1 MGGSPRR
8 AAPQLGVLRTQTA
21 TGLAHTDDEA
31 GLSDEAGEDIA
42 ASRRGRAATSRGRAV
57 HAVLQVI
64 DLATGAGLDDL
75 ARAQADAEGIPEQA
89 PEVATLV
96 RAALRQRAGAASRRP
111 ATLARGTSGR
121 PR

>member
-1 MGGSPRR
+1 MARR
-8 AAPQLGVLRTQTA
+8 AGLLSRLGVLRTQTA

-31 GLSDEAGEDIA
+31 GLSHEAGEDIA

-75 ARAQADAEGIPEQA
+75 ARAQAAAEGIPEQA
-89 PEVATLV
+89 AGGGAPGQGGGAT
-96 RAALRQRAGAASRRP
+96 ASRCAAPRP
-111 ATLARGTSGR
+111 CGTGGR
-121 PR
+121 CQ